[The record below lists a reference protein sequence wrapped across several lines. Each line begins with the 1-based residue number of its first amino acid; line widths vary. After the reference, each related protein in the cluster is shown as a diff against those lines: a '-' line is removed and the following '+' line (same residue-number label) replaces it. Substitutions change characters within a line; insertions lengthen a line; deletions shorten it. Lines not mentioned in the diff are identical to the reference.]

1 MLVVWPFMSVA
12 AALPILS
19 FLPTTPNA
27 INVIVLLKTFT
38 TPLPINSSSMM
49 NPTGT
54 PQGPSHPTTSGLHQT
69 TSIKIISGTIL
80 TPINPLKKLRKS
92 SNSLKL
98 SKRNSPNSEKLP
110 MISPSKPKTIQINTN
125 IQPSFLKVFNL

>member
-1 MLVVWPFMSVA
+1 MLVAWSFTSVA

-19 FLPTTPNA
+19 FLPATPNA
-27 INVIVLLKTFT
+27 INVIVLLKSFT

-69 TSIKIISGTIL
+69 TSIKIISGTNL
-80 TPINPLKKLRKS
+80 THINPLRKLKKS

-98 SKRNSPNSEKLP
+98 SKRNSPNSKKLQ
-110 MISPSKPKTIQINTN
+110 MITPSKLKTI
-125 IQPSFLKVFNL
+125 